1 MFYFCFSVVNFFGF
15 HFSHLHSSLGI
26 THSISLENFLVTG
39 STGRRTGR
47 PALFLGI
54 AEPTPRCAPS
64 CLPAPLAECCCEA
77 RFPVR
82 PVPSRDLLTTWRSP
96 QSELWEGCL
105 LWQSESWRWEVS
117 AEPSCF
123 QLGWGAGGVKAGSSV
138 TEREPPREMLE
149 TARPEL
155 AALHD

>member
-1 MFYFCFSVVNFFGF
+1 MSYFRFSVVSFFGF

-26 THSISLENFLVTG
+26 THSISLANFLVTG

-54 AEPTPRCAPS
+54 AEPAPRCATS

-117 AEPSCF
+117 AEWGCF
-123 QLGWGAGGVKAGSSV
+123 QAGVGGLRHKSRKLS
-138 TEREPPREMLE
+138 
-149 TARPEL
+149 
-155 AALHD
+155 H